1 MTTNSH
7 PTLTPDLNEE
17 PVDFPVPAPLSG
29 HGPARVIAMCNQKG
43 GVGKT
48 TFADEIAW
56 GLERRGREVGFI
68 NLDPQGGASHE
79 QKTVEGEKAVTV
91 VDTPGYLNDKLGGCV
106 EVADIAIVPVEPSQR
121 GLRAMKRT
129 IQLITGVNPELEIG
143 LIVNRYSDKR
153 IIDRS
158 FTDFLTADDLPILGC
173 VPTGAAGRPRG
184 GRDRGD
190 SGQGGGDAVMARTK
204 KADSAINSF
213 FTDTS
218 KEMVERQETIVEKVV
233 NPDSEPAAEKKAA
246 ASEGPTHRLSV
257 IVPDDLYWQLKEYL
271 VEHRREGYRSASDLM
286 RSLLEEHLRKDR

>member
-1 MTTNSH
+1 MKTIV
-7 PTLTPDLNEE
+7 L
-17 PVDFPVPAPLSG
+17 V
-29 HGPARVIAMCNQKG
+29 NQKG

-91 VDTPGYLNDKLGGCV
+91 VDTPGYL
-106 EVADIAIVPVEPSQR
+106 IAIVPVEPSQR

-173 VPTGAAGRPRG
+173 VPTAEAFKRGASFNRPVSEVQPG
-184 GRDRGD
+184 GRAA
-190 SGQGGGDAVMARTK
+190 DAIEGILDK
-204 KADSAINSF
+204 
-213 FTDTS
+213 
-218 KEMVERQETIVEKVV
+218 VE
-233 NPDSEPAAEKKAA
+233 AM
-246 ASEGPTHRLSV
+246 L
-257 IVPDDLYWQLKEYL
+257 
-271 VEHRREGYRSASDLM
+271 
-286 RSLLEEHLRKDR
+286 

>member
-1 MTTNSH
+1 MKTIV
-7 PTLTPDLNEE
+7 L
-17 PVDFPVPAPLSG
+17 V
-29 HGPARVIAMCNQKG
+29 NQKG

-158 FTDFLTADDLPILGC
+158 FTDFLTAEAFKR
-173 VPTGAAGRPRG
+173 GASFNRPVSEVQPG
-184 GRDRGD
+184 GRAA
-190 SGQGGGDAVMARTK
+190 DAIEGILDK
-204 KADSAINSF
+204 
-213 FTDTS
+213 
-218 KEMVERQETIVEKVV
+218 VE
-233 NPDSEPAAEKKAA
+233 AM
-246 ASEGPTHRLSV
+246 L
-257 IVPDDLYWQLKEYL
+257 
-271 VEHRREGYRSASDLM
+271 
-286 RSLLEEHLRKDR
+286 

>member
-1 MTTNSH
+1 MKTIV
-7 PTLTPDLNEE
+7 L
-17 PVDFPVPAPLSG
+17 V
-29 HGPARVIAMCNQKG
+29 NQKG

-143 LIVNRYSDKR
+143 LIVNRYSD
-153 IIDRS
+153 I
-158 FTDFLTADDLPILGC
+158 LTADDLPILGC
-173 VPTGAAGRPRG
+173 VPTAEAFKRGASFNRPVSEVQPG
-184 GRDRGD
+184 GRAA
-190 SGQGGGDAVMARTK
+190 DAIEGILDK
-204 KADSAINSF
+204 
-213 FTDTS
+213 
-218 KEMVERQETIVEKVV
+218 VE
-233 NPDSEPAAEKKAA
+233 AM
-246 ASEGPTHRLSV
+246 L
-257 IVPDDLYWQLKEYL
+257 
-271 VEHRREGYRSASDLM
+271 
-286 RSLLEEHLRKDR
+286 

>member
-1 MTTNSH
+1 MKTIV
-7 PTLTPDLNEE
+7 L
-17 PVDFPVPAPLSG
+17 V
-29 HGPARVIAMCNQKG
+29 NQKG

-143 LIVNRYSDKR
+143 LIVPTAEAFKRGASFNRPVSEVQ
-153 IIDRS
+153 
-158 FTDFLTADDLPILGC
+158 P
-173 VPTGAAGRPRG
+173 G
-184 GRDRGD
+184 GRAA
-190 SGQGGGDAVMARTK
+190 DAIEGILDK
-204 KADSAINSF
+204 
-213 FTDTS
+213 
-218 KEMVERQETIVEKVV
+218 VE
-233 NPDSEPAAEKKAA
+233 AM
-246 ASEGPTHRLSV
+246 L
-257 IVPDDLYWQLKEYL
+257 
-271 VEHRREGYRSASDLM
+271 
-286 RSLLEEHLRKDR
+286 

>member
-1 MTTNSH
+1 MKTIV
-7 PTLTPDLNEE
+7 L
-17 PVDFPVPAPLSG
+17 V
-29 HGPARVIAMCNQKG
+29 NQKG

-158 FTDFLTADDLPILGC
+158 FTDLPTAEAFKR
-173 VPTGAAGRPRG
+173 GASFNRPVSEVQPG
-184 GRDRGD
+184 GRAA
-190 SGQGGGDAVMARTK
+190 DAIEGILDK
-204 KADSAINSF
+204 
-213 FTDTS
+213 
-218 KEMVERQETIVEKVV
+218 VE
-233 NPDSEPAAEKKAA
+233 AM
-246 ASEGPTHRLSV
+246 L
-257 IVPDDLYWQLKEYL
+257 
-271 VEHRREGYRSASDLM
+271 
-286 RSLLEEHLRKDR
+286 

>member
-1 MTTNSH
+1 MTMLFQKGEDMTTNI
-7 PTLTPDLNEE
+7 LL
-17 PVDFPVPAPLSG
+17 V
-29 HGPARVIAMCNQKG
+29 NQKG

-173 VPTGAAGRPRG
+173 VPTAEAFKRGASFNRPVSEVQPG
-184 GRDRGD
+184 GRAA
-190 SGQGGGDAVMARTK
+190 DAIEGILDK
-204 KADSAINSF
+204 
-213 FTDTS
+213 
-218 KEMVERQETIVEKVV
+218 VE
-233 NPDSEPAAEKKAA
+233 AM
-246 ASEGPTHRLSV
+246 L
-257 IVPDDLYWQLKEYL
+257 
-271 VEHRREGYRSASDLM
+271 
-286 RSLLEEHLRKDR
+286 

>member
-1 MTTNSH
+1 MKTIV
-7 PTLTPDLNEE
+7 L
-17 PVDFPVPAPLSG
+17 V
-29 HGPARVIAMCNQKG
+29 NQKG

-173 VPTGAAGRPRG
+173 VPTAEAFKRGASFNRPVSEVQPGGRA

>member
-1 MTTNSH
+1 MKTIV
-7 PTLTPDLNEE
+7 L
-17 PVDFPVPAPLSG
+17 V
-29 HGPARVIAMCNQKG
+29 NQKG

-106 EVADIAIVPVEPSQR
+106 EGADIAIVPVEPSQR

-173 VPTGAAGRPRG
+173 ALDPPCLSGAACRPPR
-184 GRDRGD
+184 RSSAARRSTDRCPRC
-190 SGQGGGDAVMARTK
+190 SR
-204 KADSAINSF
+204 
-213 FTDTS
+213 
-218 KEMVERQETIVEKVV
+218 
-233 NPDSEPAAEKKAA
+233 AA
-246 ASEGPTHRLSV
+246 A
-257 IVPDDLYWQLKEYL
+257 
-271 VEHRREGYRSASDLM
+271 RRTRSRGFWTRWRRCCNGED
-286 RSLLEEHLRKDR
+286 

>member
-1 MTTNSH
+1 MKTIV
-7 PTLTPDLNEE
+7 L
-17 PVDFPVPAPLSG
+17 V
-29 HGPARVIAMCNQKG
+29 NQKG

-79 QKTVEGEKAVTV
+79 QKTVEGEKAVT
-91 VDTPGYLNDKLGGCV
+91 
-106 EVADIAIVPVEPSQR
+106 AIVPVEPSQR

-173 VPTGAAGRPRG
+173 VPTAEAFKRGASFNRPVSEVQPG
-184 GRDRGD
+184 GRAA
-190 SGQGGGDAVMARTK
+190 DAIEGILDK
-204 KADSAINSF
+204 
-213 FTDTS
+213 
-218 KEMVERQETIVEKVV
+218 VE
-233 NPDSEPAAEKKAA
+233 AM
-246 ASEGPTHRLSV
+246 L
-257 IVPDDLYWQLKEYL
+257 
-271 VEHRREGYRSASDLM
+271 
-286 RSLLEEHLRKDR
+286 